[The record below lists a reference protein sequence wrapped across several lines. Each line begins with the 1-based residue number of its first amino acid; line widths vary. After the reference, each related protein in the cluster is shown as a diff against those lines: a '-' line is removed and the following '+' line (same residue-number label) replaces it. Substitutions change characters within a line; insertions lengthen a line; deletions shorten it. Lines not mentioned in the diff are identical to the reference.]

1 MFTKNSF
8 RWRGQYLNWFVN
20 LVCVFP
26 LCVVSLSLQPQDYI
40 TREQQSFIPLWKSC
54 PSAQQAENLTLHYT
68 QFPKG
73 YITRE
78 QSFIPLEKL
87 SICATGRKFNP
98 SLNKVSLSL
107 APGLHH
113 KRTAEFHPPLEK
125 LSICSTGRK
134 FNPSLH
140 IVSQGLHH
148 KRTEF
153 HPSGKVVHLCNR
165 QKI

>member
-1 MFTKNSF
+1 MAGLVFK
-8 RWRGQYLNWFVN
+8 
-20 LVCVFP
+20 LVCKFSLCFP
-26 LCVVSLSLQPQDYI
+26 FVC
-40 TREQQSFIPLWKSC
+40 SFP
-54 PSAQQAENLTLHYT
+54 
-68 QFPKG
+68 
-73 YITRE
+73 
-78 QSFIPLEKL
+78 
-87 SICATGRKFNP
+87 
-98 SLNKVSLSL
+98 LSL

-153 HPSGKVVHLCNR
+153 HPSGKVVHLLNSRIFNPSLPIVSLSLAPGLHNKRTEFHPPLEKLSICATGGKCNPSL
-165 QKI
+165 QANCIGSYFVLKTFEC